1 MQKSKELYFP
11 IAALFFE
18 KIISMSGE
26 ETENTK
32 AELLTTW
39 RILFSVSY
47 TVQSCGK
54 TEQNLLNE
62 YHIKFPTEKWKK
74 GLCC

>member
-1 MQKSKELYFP
+1 MPKSEELYFP

-18 KIISMSGE
+18 ELISMCGVKI
-26 ETENTK
+26 ENTK

-54 TEQNLLNE
+54 AEQNQLNE
-62 YHIKFPTEKWKK
+62 CHIKFPIRK
-74 GLCC
+74 

>member
-32 AELLTTW
+32 AELLTT
-39 RILFSVSY
+39 
-47 TVQSCGK
+47 
-54 TEQNLLNE
+54 
-62 YHIKFPTEKWKK
+62 
-74 GLCC
+74 